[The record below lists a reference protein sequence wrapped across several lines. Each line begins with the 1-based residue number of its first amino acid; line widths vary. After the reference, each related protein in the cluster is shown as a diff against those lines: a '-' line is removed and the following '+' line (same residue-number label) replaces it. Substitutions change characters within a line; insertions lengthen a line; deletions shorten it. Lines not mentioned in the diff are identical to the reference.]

1 MWFIQNEACTL
12 NDPMIHVVIHKM
24 LDILKN
30 CDDPMTLFMMTYF
43 TIINHH
49 INDNFKYMTHSLW

>member
-1 MWFIQNEACTL
+1 
-12 NDPMIHVVIHKM
+12 MIHVVIHKM

-49 INDNFKYMTHSLW
+49 INDNFKYMTHSL

>member
-1 MWFIQNEACTL
+1 MF
-12 NDPMIHVVIHKM
+12 HVVIHQK

-43 TIINHH
+43 NIMNHH
-49 INDNFKYMTHSLW
+49 INDNLKTMTHSL